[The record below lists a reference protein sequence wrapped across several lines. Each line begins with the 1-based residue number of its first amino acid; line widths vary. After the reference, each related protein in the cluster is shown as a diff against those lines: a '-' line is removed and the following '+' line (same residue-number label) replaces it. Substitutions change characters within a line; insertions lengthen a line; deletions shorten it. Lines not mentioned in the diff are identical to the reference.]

1 MIGWGNFGR
10 PLIIIITVALA
21 SVIAVSS
28 LLMYVVQ
35 HTMQS
40 SITQVAS
47 QALEDNLAEDAR
59 AVSDR
64 ASVRLTNIERG
75 LSDSALAISGRD
87 PAGESVRQTLLLTK
101 SRFSA
106 YTDEIVWVSGD
117 GKLLYPTG
125 GNISSLVAPE
135 SQSKLSFDLLTK
147 RNTPYVSSILYG
159 TVSVPAFAV
168 TAPVPV
174 SPMNE
179 TIAGVL
185 AAIVP
190 VNSAGSIF
198 LDPYMSGNKSMLLIS
213 RDGAILAH
221 SPSVFV
227 GKNIVD
233 SSALLGIVSD
243 DTQDKVK
250 ESFQLMSEGRSGVL
264 HYTDKGGHQ
273 IVMAYEPVIVNG
285 EHVWT
290 LAVSEP
296 TFVVLRPF
304 VSIFMERQNLSII
317 ALGLITAISA
327 IFIAFSLVFN
337 RRLFFMVNK
346 QDEKI
351 SRQLSELTAAYDRLK
366 EQEIIKDEFI
376 NIAAHELR
384 TPVLPIVLSAENL
397 ADSMPD
403 NNNIRII
410 LRNANRITKLTNDI
424 LDVSRIESNTFK
436 LQKQRTSIRRL
447 IEEVIQDAKLKLSK
461 EQEVQIIFQEKAPPD
476 VDDVVIDRGR
486 INQVLVNLLDNAVN
500 FTESGVI
507 RIVLELDDTGQ
518 IKINIIDSGKGIDPS
533 ILPKLF
539 GKFVTKS
546 VKAKGTG
553 LGLYL
558 CKAIVE
564 AHGGTISGAN
574 NASGEGATF
583 SFTLPVS

>member
-10 PLIIIITVALA
+10 PLIIIIIVALA

-28 LLMYVVQ
+28 FLMYLVQ

-47 QALEDNLAEDAR
+47 QTLEDNLAQDAR

-64 ASVRLTNIERG
+64 ISLRLTNIERG
-75 LSDSALAISGRD
+75 LSDSAVAISGKD
-87 PAGESVRQTLLLTK
+87 PAGESVQQTLLLTK

-106 YTDEIVWVSGD
+106 YTDDIVWVSGE
-117 GKLLYPTG
+117 GKLLYASA
-125 GNISSLVAPE
+125 GNISNLLASEP
-135 SQSKLSFDLLTK
+135 QSKLSFDLPTK
-147 RNTPYVSSILYG
+147 RNTPYVSSILDG
-159 TVSVPAFAV
+159 TISVPVFAV
-168 TAPVPV
+168 AAPVPP

-179 TIAGVL
+179 TMGGVL

-190 VNSAGSIF
+190 VDSAGSIF
-198 LDPYMSGNKSMLLIS
+198 LDPYMSENKSMLLIS
-213 RDGAILAH
+213 SDGAILAH
-221 SPSVFV
+221 SPGLFI
-227 GKNIVD
+227 GRNAVD
-233 SSALLGIVSD
+233 SSVLLGLVSD
-243 DTQDKVK
+243 DTRDEVK
-250 ESFQLMSEGRSGVL
+250 ESLQLMSQGESGVL

-273 IVMAYEPVIVNG
+273 ILMAYTPVMVNG

-290 LAVSEP
+290 VAISEP

-317 ALGLITAISA
+317 ALVLITAISA

-337 RRLFFMVNK
+337 RRLFFTVNK

-403 NNNIRII
+403 NSNIRII

-436 LQKQRTSIRRL
+436 LQKQKTSIRSL
-447 IEEVIQDAKLKLSK
+447 IDEVIQDAKLKMSK
-461 EQEVQIIFQEKAPPD
+461 EQEVQIIFQEKAPSD

-500 FTESGVI
+500 FTKSGVI
-507 RIVLELDDTGQ
+507 RVVLEQDGTNR
-518 IKINIIDSGKGIDPS
+518 IKISIIDSGKGIDPS
-533 ILPKLF
+533 VLPKLF

-564 AHGGTISGAN
+564 AHGGTIFGAN